1 MKSKKNLILAAVM
14 MFALTGCYPTGE
26 KPHSDADGTDN
37 SKQLSEQISGI
48 VSGNEH
54 LTINTSTAENTPAE
68 LPKLD
73 VSVME
78 WDTQKIDEIFLQ
90 KYDNLE
96 HSEYPC
102 DFFTGENYQFYKSTD
117 EKAYCLVY
125 EPGRLSS
132 EEREKFAVY
141 GYGTMASALET
152 YCFSEFFNDGDIDLF
167 PRSEAVEKVKEQL
180 ASLGITNLSEPSIY
194 PITADKA
201 NEYFAAED
209 YDEYEKWTSD
219 DEIYIL
225 RFPIEY
231 NGIPVTT
238 DASFD
243 RVAGGHGGYFVG
255 SQITAIVS
263 KDKILS
269 LECEDLF
276 SPKYSVGETV
286 PIRCSAQ
293 EALKTAAE
301 HYNNITL
308 GDSDIALENPELVYV
323 PYEQHDEKNFTL
335 VPMWK
340 IDASFKKADEKLMGK
355 NNFLFIEV
363 ENGNIVIW

>member
-1 MKSKKNLILAAVM
+1 MKAKKNFILAAVM

-26 KPHSDADGTDN
+26 KPRSDADGTDN
-37 SKQLSEQISGI
+37 SKLSEQISSI
-48 VSGNEH
+48 VSENEH
-54 LTINTSTAENTPAE
+54 LTVDITPTENTPTE

-78 WDTQKIDEIFLQ
+78 WDTQKIDEVFLQ
-90 KYDNLE
+90 QYDNLE

-102 DFFTGENYQFYKSTD
+102 DFFTNENYHLYDGTD
-117 EKAYCLVY
+117 EKAYRLVY

-132 EEREKFAVY
+132 SERERFGVY
-141 GYGTMASALET
+141 GYGTMASALGT
-152 YCFSEFFNDGDIDLF
+152 YCFSEFFDDDEIDLF
-167 PRSEAVEKVKEQL
+167 PKSEAIARVKEQL

-201 NEYFAAED
+201 NEYFAAMD
-209 YDEYEKWTSD
+209 YDEYEKWTND

-243 RVAGGHGGYFVG
+243 MVAGGHGSYFIG
-255 SQITAIVS
+255 SHITAIVS

-286 PIRCSAQ
+286 SIRCSAQ
-293 EALKTAAE
+293 EALKTATE

-323 PYEQHDEKNFTL
+323 PFEQHDEKNFTL

-340 IDASFKKADEKLMGK
+340 IDASFRKADEKLMGK
-355 NNFLFIEV
+355 CSFLFIEV